1 MKLNPMYC
9 SVLCLKERSCWSL
22 VSYSDSWHPKSGSKL
37 YDNSRQFSVVLQ
49 QSVVSPQEDRPILSQ
64 FIQQSRVEAEKGR
77 TVTPGPRRQSRGS
90 PLHTPTQTQGSH
102 PHPREMPR
110 PGRTPTP
117 CESPEESSTS
127 TAPRPSPS
135 VQSTRTRNP

>member
-90 PLHTPTQTQGSH
+90 PLHTPTQGSH
-102 PHPREMPR
+102 PREKPR

-117 CESPEESSTS
+117 CESPGESSTS